1 MVRIFYGCKLSALDC
16 ASARQRG
23 AGCVPSGRLGGR
35 GPVRRSP
42 GNPPRA
48 ARFRK
53 PAKTAIT
60 SLFGVFLVARATTVH
75 PGGHLSTPAVAPGP
89 LGTTPAINVHR
100 DALAV
105 V

>member
-16 ASARQRG
+16 ASARQRD

-35 GPVRRSP
+35 GPARRSP
-42 GNPPRA
+42 GNLPRA
-48 ARFRK
+48 ARFKK

-60 SLFGVFLVARATTVH
+60 SLFGVFLVACATTVH

-89 LGTTPAINVHR
+89 LGTTPAIDVPR

>member
-1 MVRIFYGCKLSALDC
+1 MAAGRRLRTEWAFGRA
-16 ASARQRG
+16 G
-23 AGCVPSGRLGGR
+23 AGAPEPRE
-35 GPVRRSP
+35 
-42 GNPPRA
+42 PPRA

-89 LGTTPAINVHR
+89 LGTTPAIDVPR